1 MFDLQEY
8 ERSHMAF
15 ASIDWDY
22 NLLQLCCI
30 MVDGKWKIHY
40 NVGNGWTRLFTGL
53 PEDATECSPTA
64 AFDGSQW
71 IISFIAGGSILKPD
85 WSDVPYFLYKKV
97 GLDDTLPI
105 KMIPAEVGFI
115 WKYQVTYGS
124 RRPMIFQKEQ
134 NFERTVK
141 LKGLNYLFRVS
152 YDPFHPRTLL
162 ISGTNEAN
170 EIISLKWKMYDKKIF
185 LLSNNNEACYK
196 AAIFRD
202 EVYYTEKRI

>member
-64 AFDGSQW
+64 AFDLATKQQQQKSLSGKDLGPRAAYSP
-71 IISFIAGGSILKPD
+71 AGK
-85 WSDVPYFLYKKV
+85 W
-97 GLDDTLPI
+97 T
-105 KMIPAEVGFI
+105 
-115 WKYQVTYGS
+115 WT
-124 RRPMIFQKEQ
+124 QK
-134 NFERTVK
+134 
-141 LKGLNYLFRVS
+141 S
-152 YDPFHPRTLL
+152 H
-162 ISGTNEAN
+162 
-170 EIISLKWKMYDKKIF
+170 
-185 LLSNNNEACYK
+185 
-196 AAIFRD
+196 
-202 EVYYTEKRI
+202 